1 MENPSLYPELLKE
14 VQQLIDRGKQEIAI
28 QVNSTMTLVYWKVG
42 NRINEELLKGKR
54 ATYGAELV
62 KTLAE
67 QLVQNYGRS
76 FEYRNLRR
84 MINFAQEFP
93 ELSIVTTLSSQL
105 SWSHFIE
112 LFSLKNKEARK
123 FYITRIIEGKW
134 SVRHT
139 RKQIAQKLYERSQIA
154 NAQLPIEGNI
164 TLPLK
169 IPIF

>member
-1 MENPSLYPELLKE
+1 MKNPSLYPELLKE

-76 FEYRNLRR
+76 FE
-84 MINFAQEFP
+84 
-93 ELSIVTTLSSQL
+93 
-105 SWSHFIE
+105 
-112 LFSLKNKEARK
+112 
-123 FYITRIIEGKW
+123 
-134 SVRHT
+134 
-139 RKQIAQKLYERSQIA
+139 QK
-154 NAQLPIEGNI
+154 
-164 TLPLK
+164 
-169 IPIF
+169 IFVE